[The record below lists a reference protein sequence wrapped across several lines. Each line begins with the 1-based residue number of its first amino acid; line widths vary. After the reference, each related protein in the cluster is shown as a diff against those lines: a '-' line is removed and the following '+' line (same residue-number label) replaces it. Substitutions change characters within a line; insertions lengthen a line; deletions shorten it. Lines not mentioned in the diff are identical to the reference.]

1 MAEVNHRYIGRI
13 PSEGEQERQAKRD
26 RLDAEWKQ
34 KRIAAE
40 SARQRLHEAKLL
52 AMKGELIS
60 RRHVQKQAAFLVL
73 SLRARLLALST
84 MHARELLNVSDERE
98 MTLADLPLK
107 VTDEHWMQKLDG
119 EWTPSVKEAT
129 IKSKTQKS
137 RVTAMRK

>member
-1 MAEVNHRYIGRI
+1 
-13 PSEGEQERQAKRD
+13 
-26 RLDAEWKQ
+26 
-34 KRIAAE
+34 
-40 SARQRLHEAKLL
+40 
-52 AMKGELIS
+52 
-60 RRHVQKQAAFLVL
+60 
-73 SLRARLLALST
+73 

-98 MTLADLPLK
+98 MTFRLDAIVRDALETLADLPLK